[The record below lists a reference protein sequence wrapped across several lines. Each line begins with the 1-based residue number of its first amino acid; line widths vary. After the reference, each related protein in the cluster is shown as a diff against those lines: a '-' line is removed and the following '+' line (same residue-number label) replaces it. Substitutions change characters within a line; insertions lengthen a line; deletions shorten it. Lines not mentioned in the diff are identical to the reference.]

1 MKKITANWGLKLASL
16 IFAVLIW
23 FFVTNIN
30 DPVISVRY
38 TNIPVTL
45 KNTNLI
51 TDQGQIYT
59 VLDNSDVINSVTIYA
74 PRTVIDS
81 LSQSNIVATADV
93 TDLSSL
99 NTVSIN
105 VDTNKYRD
113 KIENIVLS
121 SDVVKLSV
129 ERKASKTLAL
139 TATTSGTL
147 SEGYVIGD
155 VSTEQNMIRIS
166 GPESV
171 VNRVSK
177 ASVDVDVTGFTSNI
191 GTDADIVLYDS
202 EGKAIET
209 MQSLTM
215 NIKTVR
221 VNVVIY
227 ETKYVPVSYTV
238 TGEPAAGYALTGE
251 IESSPEEILI
261 AGRSSVL
268 SSVSEIKVNDEALS
282 VAGLT
287 GSLSTTVDLSKYL
300 PSGVSFGDKEFS
312 GTATVVVYVG
322 AILDK
327 TIDVDIRNID
337 IVNVPDGYKASVDD
351 GEYDRVSLT
360 VQGLQSAIS
369 GVNAA
374 NVDGTVDLSDLVSKA
389 GTEGIKDG
397 TYSIPVSWK
406 LPERVSLKNPVEVYV
421 KIEREQ

>member
-1 MKKITANWGLKLASL
+1 MKKLTANWGLKLASL

-30 DPVISVRY
+30 DPIISVRY
-38 TNIPVTL
+38 TNIPVSL

-81 LSQSNIVATADV
+81 LTQNNIVATADV
-93 TDLSSL
+93 QDLSSL

-113 KIENIVLS
+113 KIDRIVLS

-166 GPESV
+166 GPESI
-171 VNRVSK
+171 VNKVSR

-202 EGKAIET
+202 EGNAVESL
-209 MQSLTM
+209 QSLTM

-221 VNVVIY
+221 VNVVIF
-227 ETKYVPVSYTV
+227 ETKYVPINYVV

-251 IESSPEEILI
+251 IESTPEEVLI
-261 AGRSSVL
+261 AGRSNIL
-268 SSVSEIKVNDEALS
+268 SSVNEIR
-282 VAGLT
+282 VADDSLNVSGYTGNLT
-287 GSLSTTVDLSKYL
+287 ATVDLSKFL
-300 PSGVSFGDKEFS
+300 TSGVTFGDKEFS
-312 GTATVVVYVG
+312 GTASVVVHVG
-322 AILDK
+322 PIVDK
-327 TIDVDIRNID
+327 TLDIGIRNVEIVDAIEGFNIRID
-337 IVNVPDGYKASVDD
+337 DS
-351 GEYDRVSLT
+351 EYDRVSLT
-360 VQGLQSAIS
+360 VQGLQSALS
-369 GVNAA
+369 GVSASD
-374 NVDGTVDLSDLVSKA
+374 VTGTVDITELKSKA
-389 GTEGIKDG
+389 GAGELKDG
-397 TYSIPVSWK
+397 TYSLPVEWN
-406 LPERVSLKNPVEVYV
+406 LTEGVSVKNPVEVYV
-421 KIEREQ
+421 SVEKE

>member
-1 MKKITANWGLKLASL
+1 MKKLTANWGLKLASL

-38 TNIPVTL
+38 TNIPVSL

-81 LSQSNIVATADV
+81 LTQNNVVATADV
-93 TDLSSL
+93 QDLSSL

-113 KIENIVLS
+113 KIDRIVLS

-129 ERKASKTLAL
+129 ERKATKTLAL
-139 TATTSGTL
+139 TATTSGVL

-166 GPESV
+166 GPESI
-171 VNRVSK
+171 VNKVSK

-191 GTDADIVLYDS
+191 GTDADIVLYDN
-202 EGKAIET
+202 EGNPIESL
-209 MQSLTM
+209 QSLTM

-227 ETKYVPVSYTV
+227 ETKYVPVTYSI

-251 IESSPEEILI
+251 IESNPEKVLI
-261 AGRSSVL
+261 AGRSNIIASVNEIRVTDDSL
-268 SSVSEIKVNDEALS
+268 NVSGYTGN
-282 VAGLT
+282 LT
-287 GSLSTTVDLSKYL
+287 STVDLSRFL
-300 PSGVSFGDKEFS
+300 TSGVYFGDKEFS
-312 GTATVVVYVG
+312 GTASVVVHIGPIV
-322 AILDK
+322 DK
-327 TIDVDIRNID
+327 TLDINIRSIELD
-337 IVNVPDGYKASVDD
+337 DGIEGFNIKIDD

-360 VQGLQSAIS
+360 VQGLQSALS
-369 GVNAA
+369 GVNAS
-374 NVDGTVDLSDLVSKA
+374 VISGTVDLSNLKSQA
-389 GTEGIKDG
+389 GAGNLKDG
-397 TYSIPVSWK
+397 TFSVPVNWN
-406 LPERVSLKNPVEVYV
+406 LPNGVSVKNPVEVYV
-421 KIEREQ
+421 TVEKEE

>member
-1 MKKITANWGLKLASL
+1 MKKLTANWGLKLASL

-38 TNIPVTL
+38 TNIPVSL

-81 LSQSNIVATADV
+81 LTQNNVVATADV
-93 TDLSSL
+93 QDLSSL

-113 KIENIVLS
+113 KIDRIVLS

-166 GPESV
+166 GPESI
-171 VNRVSK
+171 VNKVSK

-202 EGKAIET
+202 EGNPLDSL
-209 MQSLTM
+209 QSLTM

-227 ETKYVPVSYTV
+227 ETKYVPVTYTV

-251 IESSPEEILI
+251 IESNPEEVLI
-261 AGRSSVL
+261 AGRSNIL
-268 SSVSEIKVNDEALS
+268 SSVNEIR
-282 VAGLT
+282 VADDSLNVSGYTGNLT
-287 GSLSTTVDLSKYL
+287 ANVDLSKFL
-300 PSGVSFGDKEFS
+300 TSGVHFGDKEFS
-312 GTATVVVYVG
+312 GTASVVVHIGTIV
-322 AILDK
+322 DK
-327 TIDVDIRNID
+327 TLDININAVELQDSIEGFNIKIDD
-337 IVNVPDGYKASVDD
+337 S
-351 GEYDRVSLT
+351 EYDRVSLT
-360 VQGLQSAIS
+360 VQGLQSALS
-369 GVNAA
+369 GVNASVIA
-374 NVDGTVDLSDLVSKA
+374 GTVDMSELESKA
-389 GTEGIKDG
+389 GAGDLKAG
-397 TYSIPVSWK
+397 TYSLPVNWS
-406 LPERVSLKNPVEVYV
+406 LPDGVSVKNPVEVYV
-421 KIEREQ
+421 TVEEEE